1 MIKIPDPVI
10 ILFAVSCVLGFF
22 LRFVKDGN
30 YKQLTFK
37 PIVDR
42 LGTFAL
48 ATLPFI
54 GLLLVAQQFGVAA
67 GSTLP
72 YFAGSAAL
80 SFLLS
85 GLSIPSYLRGIL
97 LLAAAVA
104 LTALG
109 PSSGTMITLA
119 STLCGLLVAKLS
131 ENIGFSS
138 DSHFDDILPP
148 LIWLSSVIWML
159 NVAGDA
165 KPEIRAAVI
174 LGILSVSQLMRF
186 VQGPF
191 VRVGNV
197 ADDRL
202 YLKRVVLSISGGLA
216 VLCVLVKMLNLVDL
230 QYLALLCGG
239 GYFITYMYK
248 DLQGE
253 DRYSLTSQQAIRML
267 ILVALL
273 TLVATRFYGMFGL
286 LALAPTALVAPL
298 SSAAFFPALFFTGRV
313 LVQIFVQNFNQNVTG
328 INLTHAWA
336 GAAQFGGFVLAVVLI
351 LLFKERMNRKVL
363 LTLSLGTCIVTPVL
377 SNFILHE
384 EPTCS
389 LFLAMLVAGSIMS
402 VTAPSL
408 QNSRPNGSENILLL
422 TPLMVSSGILTSGLL
437 EAGNAASIAVK
448 TTVLSYGIVFVL
460 VLMFV
465 SWFFFRQKNQQQPPA
480 SEAAS

>member
-1 MIKIPDPVI
+1 MIKIPDPVL
-10 ILFAVSCVLGFF
+10 ILFAISAVLGFF

-37 PIVDR
+37 PVIER
-42 LGTFAL
+42 LGTFGL
-48 ATLPFI
+48 VILPFI
-54 GLLLVAQQFGVAA
+54 GLLVAAQQFGVAA
-67 GSTLP
+67 GATLP
-72 YFAGSAAL
+72 YFAGAAVL
-80 SFLLS
+80 SFVLG
-85 GLSIPSYLRGIL
+85 GLGIPSYLRGIL
-97 LLAAAVA
+97 LLSASVA

-109 PSSGTMITLA
+109 PSANSMITLS
-119 STLCGLLVAKLS
+119 STLCGLLAAKLS
-131 ENIGFSS
+131 ENIGFTT
-138 DSHFDDILPP
+138 DSNFDDVLPP
-148 LIWLSSVIWML
+148 AIWLSTVIWFN
-159 NVAGDA
+159 NVSGDA

-174 LGILSVSQLMRF
+174 LGILAVSQFMRF

-191 VRVGNV
+191 VRVGV
-197 ADDRL
+197 AADDRIF
-202 YLKRVVLSISGGLA
+202 LKRVVLSITAGLA

-239 GYFITYMYK
+239 GYFFTYMYK

-267 ILVALL
+267 ILIALL

-298 SSAAFFPALFFTGRV
+298 SSAALFPAMFFLGRV

-336 GAAQFGGFVLAVVLI
+336 GAAQFGGFILAVVLM
-351 LLFKERMNRKVL
+351 LLFKERMNRKIL
-363 LTLSLGTCIVTPVL
+363 LALTLGACIVTPVL
-377 SNFILHE
+377 SNFILHS

-389 LFLAMLVAGSIMS
+389 LFLSMLVAGSILA
-402 VTAPSL
+402 VVAPSL
-408 QNSRPNGSENILLL
+408 QNSRPNGSENMMLM
-422 TPLMVSSGILTSGLL
+422 TPLMVSSGILTNGLL
-437 EAGNAASIAVK
+437 EAGNSATIAVK

-465 SWFFFRQKNQQQPPA
+465 CWFFFRSKNQPQPPA